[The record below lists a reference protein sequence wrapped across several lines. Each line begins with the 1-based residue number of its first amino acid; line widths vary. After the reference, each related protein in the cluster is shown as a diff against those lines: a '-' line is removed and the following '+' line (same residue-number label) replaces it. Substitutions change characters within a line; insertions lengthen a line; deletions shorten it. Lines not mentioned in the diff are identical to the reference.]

1 MLVEVDISKSFQMLL
16 LLDNL
21 EIEKKE
27 GSHR

>member
-21 EIEKKE
+21 EIEKK